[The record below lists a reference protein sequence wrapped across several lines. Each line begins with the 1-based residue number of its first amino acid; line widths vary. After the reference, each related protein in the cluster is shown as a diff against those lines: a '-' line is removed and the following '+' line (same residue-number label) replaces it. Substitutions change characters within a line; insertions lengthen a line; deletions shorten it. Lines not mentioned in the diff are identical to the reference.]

1 MEGRAVYLI
10 KCKIVVAFD
19 GAAGRLRFEA
29 FSQGQSV
36 GSQVLEFF
44 KREVGL
50 VILSSGRT
58 RLAAS
63 HSLWSYACLALSSR
77 MSLTPFSPIHMT
89 IV

>member
-1 MEGRAVYLI
+1 MEPR
-10 KCKIVVAFD
+10 
-19 GAAGRLRFEA
+19 
-29 FSQGQSV
+29 V
-36 GSQVLEFF
+36 GFVSKHFHRDRVLEVRYWNFS